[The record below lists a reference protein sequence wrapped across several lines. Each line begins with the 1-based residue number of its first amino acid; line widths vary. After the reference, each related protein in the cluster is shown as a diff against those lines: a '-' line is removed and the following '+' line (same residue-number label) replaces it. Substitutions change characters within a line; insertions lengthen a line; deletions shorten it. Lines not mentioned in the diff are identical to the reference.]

1 MNSEEG
7 KRDES
12 IVRLYKTLTFFRVTV
27 TIMRLRH
34 DKAFHTLSYDTL
46 VAISDYVKLCFGQVK
61 ICELRTWIETEAENQ
76 LRYSLHQSRYRTVTG
91 LVKSGIDFWYYLKVC
106 IQSTFT

>member
-46 VAISDYVKLCFGQVK
+46 VAISDYVKL
-61 ICELRTWIETEAENQ
+61 
-76 LRYSLHQSRYRTVTG
+76 
-91 LVKSGIDFWYYLKVC
+91 
-106 IQSTFT
+106 